1 MGLYSRHIFPHIVNL
16 SLGGAKLARLRHQ
29 TLKEVEGKV
38 LEIGF
43 GTGLNLRHYPRRVR
57 EIDTIDPNPGMQKN
71 SQKRIAKSD
80 IKVHQHLLAGD
91 TLPFA
96 AETFDS
102 VVSTWTLCSI
112 DRVEQALREIY
123 RVLKPKG
130 RFYFLEHGLS
140 PDPKVQ
146 VWQRRLTPLQ
156 KILADGCHLNRAVD
170 DILDAE
176 RFKILQLKKFYYP
189 RYPKIFGFFYQG
201 IAEKQPLVSLVY

>member
-16 SLGGAKLARLRHQ
+16 GLGGAKLARLRHQ
-29 TLKEVEGKV
+29 TLKEVDGKI

-43 GTGLNLRHYPRRVR
+43 GTGLNLRHYPKRVR
-57 EIDTIDPNPGMQKN
+57 EIDAVDPNPGMEVN
-71 SQKRIAKSD
+71 AQKRIAKSN
-80 IKVHQHLLAGD
+80 IKVHQHLLTGD

-96 AETFDS
+96 SETFDS

-123 RVLKPKG
+123 RVLKPQG

-146 VWQRRLTPLQ
+146 AWQKRLTPIQ
-156 KILADGCHLNRAVD
+156 KILADGCHLNRAID
-170 DILDAE
+170 EILDAE
-176 RFKILQLKKFYYP
+176 RFKILQLKKFYYS
-189 RYPKIFGFFYQG
+189 RYPKILGFFYQG
-201 IAEKQPLVSLVY
+201 IAEKQTFVSLI